1 MSNISDEKMRNC
13 INLFMKTDRLRK
25 KCVDRKI
32 IKLGIHHS
40 QHMMLMYLAR
50 HRDIANQRDIAKIFD
65 ISPAA
70 VAVTIKKLES
80 NGYITRNSSK
90 ADNRFNEVRITE
102 KGLDIVKN
110 SKKTIDYLD
119 KKSFEKFSDDEIDQL
134 VYLLNKMYNSLRE
147 EESVS
152 FEEMA

>member
-1 MSNISDEKMRNC
+1 MSNIPDEKMSDC

-25 KCVDRKI
+25 KCIDRKI
-32 IKLGIHHS
+32 NKLGIHHS
-40 QHMMLMYLAR
+40 QHMMLMYLAQ
-50 HRDIANQRDIAKIFD
+50 HKDIANQKDIAKIFD

-80 NGYITRNSSK
+80 NDYITRNSSQ
-90 ADNRFNEVRITE
+90 ADNRFNEVRITK
-102 KGLDIVKN
+102 KGLDIVKK
-110 SKKTIDYLD
+110 SKQTFDDLD
-119 KKSFEKFSDDEIDQL
+119 KKSFERFSDNEIEQL
-134 VYLLNKMYNSLRE
+134 FYLLNKMYNSLRE